1 MATVNCTSALQLA
14 IRLLHPQKDEEILI
28 PTITFIA
35 TVNSAI
41 YNNCKPVFLDCDK
54 DLLLDKENF
63 YSFVEKN
70 TFTKN
75 GFALIKSQRKKF

>member
-1 MATVNCTSALQLA
+1 MATINCTSTLQLA

-28 PTITFIA
+28 PTITLA

-75 GFALIKSQRKKF
+75 GFCFNKKTKKKF